1 MNPASPVTPA
11 PRRRRIWP
19 WVLLGAGLCLSPFL
33 LLGVA
38 AVSYLSLDRDVRV
51 LREHVMDATDAR
63 WQTKVQ
69 MSVGRLTLGA
79 ISQGLRFVDKKEI
92 ADARLAL
99 GAVKHAS
106 VGVYER
112 TSGSSQVAAADLF
125 PKVDRAMQQRGWT
138 RLVGVSDR
146 KETVLVYIQSDL
158 DDDEPVDLCVAVVS
172 DKEMVVVSTAVDP
185 DAISQLVARHT
196 GDDLKRN
203 LRFAKLKF

>member
-1 MNPASPVTPA
+1 MNPAPQVTPA
-11 PRRRRIWP
+11 PRRRRLWP
-19 WVLLGAGLCLSPFL
+19 WVLLGAGICLSPFL

-63 WQTKVQ
+63 WKTKVQ

-79 ISQGLRFVDKKEI
+79 VGQGLRFVDNKDM

-99 GAVKHAS
+99 GAVKRAS
-106 VGVYER
+106 VGIYER
-112 TSGSSQVAAADLF
+112 TAGSSQLSPEDFFV
-125 PKVDRAMQQRGWT
+125 KTDRAMQKRGWT
-138 RLVGVSDR
+138 RLVGVSEK
-146 KETVLVYIQSDL
+146 KEAVLVYIQEDL
-158 DDDEPVDLCVAVVS
+158 DADEPVDLCVAVVN
-172 DKEMVVVSTAVDP
+172 DREMVVVSTTVDP
-185 DAISQLVARHT
+185 DAIQALVARHA